1 MSVTANSSGDK
12 TVSTATVGSLM
23 EQAAQLDVFVRQAAA
38 DGVSLDAVER
48 HTFDFM
54 LRMGQ
59 TAIDQF
65 LSLQGDGDLGPSVKT
80 EAGETLHR
88 GDDPVRRDVRTV
100 FGRHT
105 RSTRLCTRPARI

>member
-1 MSVTANSSGDK
+1 MSVTTNSSGDK
-12 TVSTATVGSLM
+12 TATTATGGSLM
-23 EQAAQLDVFVRQAAA
+23 EQAAQLDVFVRQAA

-54 LRMGQ
+54 LRMGR